1 MGQIQTGVGLASGFP
16 IASTVNAL
24 MQVAEIPY
32 NDLNSQ
38 TATIKQQQVDV
49 NELSSL
55 LLAAQSDTD
64 NLGKAETFSSP
75 TASSSDSS
83 TLSATVTGTPTLGNY
98 QFTPIQAAQQ
108 AQYLSSG
115 FQSTSTALGAGTL
128 TFRFGGNVQQN
139 LPLADING
147 GQGLAQGSI
156 RITDCSGASAEIDLS
171 NATSLADV
179 VNDINS
185 NTTINVTASIVGDG
199 LQLTDNTGQNASSLM
214 VQDVDGG
221 TTAESLGLVGAGVD
235 TTTNKNGTINQIE
248 GQSIVKLSSSLQ
260 LSALDDGNGVQTNA
274 GAPDIHYTLSNGD
287 SGYIDLSPIASG
299 SSQVDQA
306 TTLGDIITQIN
317 AAAPKELE
325 AQIAP
330 DGTSIE
336 VKDLTYGQES
346 DQGNGTFTLTSAYNS
361 PALQELG
368 LAGQTSDNGVIQG
381 QRIIGG
387 LNSVLLSSLN
397 GGQGLGTLG
406 TLSLTNRNGVTTSV
420 DLSSCQTVQDVINA
434 INDKAGDGITAAV
447 NAAGNGIQLTDTTG
461 GTTSNLIVASSDSTA
476 TDLGIATNAA
486 ATSVNSGD
494 LHLQVVGADT
504 LLSSLNG
511 GAGVAT
517 GDVSITDSTGK
528 QATLDVTS
536 SMQTVGEV
544 IQAINQLGLSV
555 QAEINPTGDGIQ
567 LVDTGGG
574 TGQLQVA
581 EDGSTTAADL
591 NLLGTGT
598 SQTVDGTNEQVI
610 DGSTTHSVTLAAG
623 DTLSDLVSKINALN
637 AGVTASIFDDGS
649 SLPDRLELTSNQT
662 GAAGQFVV
670 DASGLDFSLSPTA
683 AGTDAVLAVGSSQG
697 SGSDTLVSSASNNF
711 SSVVSGLTLQVQQ
724 ASASPVSVSVTNSS
738 TNALASLNA
747 FISDYNNLVT
757 HLTSFTSYDATTN
770 TKSDLTDDPTTM
782 ELQQQTANLV
792 SGQISTSGSIQSLA
806 DLGVTINSDGTLAL
820 DQTTFTNAYQ
830 SDPDGVQQF
839 FTAANTGFSAQ
850 FHNLAQQFAATGTGI
865 LSEDATALGT
875 EVTNNQQQLALMQTS
890 LNSESAA
897 LTTKFDNMEVAISQL
912 QSELSVI
919 NSFSE
924 SINGS
929 SSSSGSTSSSSST
942 SPFSFSNIGSN
953 IGTSSV
959 SSGTSS
965 SGTSSSASSG
975 SSSTGS

>member
-24 MQVAEIPY
+24 MQVAEIPF
-32 NDLNSQ
+32 NDLTSQ
-38 TATIKQQQVDV
+38 TNAIKQQEVDV
-49 NELSSL
+49 NELASL
-55 LLAAQSDTD
+55 VLAAQSDSD
-64 NLGKAETFSSP
+64 NLGKTSTFSSP
-75 TASSSDSS
+75 TASSSDSN
-83 TLSATVTGTPTLGNY
+83 TLSATVTGTPSLGNY
-98 QFTPIQAAQQ
+98 QFTPIQVAQQ

-115 FQSTSTALGAGTL
+115 FQSSSAALGGGML
-128 TFRFGGNVQQN
+128 TFRFGGNVQQS

-147 GQGLAQGSI
+147 GQGLTPGSI

-171 NATSLADV
+171 NATSLSDV

-185 NTTINVTASIVGDG
+185 NTTINVTASIVGDH
-199 LQLTDNTGQNASSLM
+199 LQLTDNSGQNASSLM

-235 TTTNKNGTINQIE
+235 TTTNQHGTIDRIA

-260 LSALDDGNGVQTNA
+260 LGSLNDGNGVQTNV
-274 GAPDIHYTLSNGD
+274 GVPDIHYTLRNGA
-287 SGYIDLSPIASG
+287 SGYIDLSPVESG
-299 SSQVDQA
+299 TSQVDQA

-317 AAAPKELE
+317 AAAPGELQ

-330 DGTSIE
+330 DGTSLE
-336 VKDLTYGQES
+336 VRDLTTGS
-346 DQGNGTFTLTSAYNS
+346 GTFTLTSAYNS
-361 PALQELG
+361 PAIQELG
-368 LAGQTSDNGVIQG
+368 LTGQASGGVIEG

-406 TLSLTNRNGVTTSV
+406 TLSLTDRSGATASV
-420 DLSSCQTVQDVINA
+420 DLSSCQTLQDVINA
-434 INDKAGDGITAAV
+434 INGAGVGITAAV
-447 NAAGNGIQLTDTTG
+447 NAAGNGLQLTDTTG
-461 GTTSNLIVASSDSTA
+461 GAKSNLIVASGDGTNTA
-476 TDLGIATNAA
+476 QELGIASNAA
-486 ATSVNSGD
+486 VTSVNSGD

-504 LLSSLNG
+504 LLSDLNG

-517 GDVSITDSTGK
+517 GEVSITDTTGK

-536 SMQTVGEV
+536 SMQTVGDV
-544 IQAINQLGLSV
+544 IQAINRLGLNV

-581 EDGSTTAADL
+581 EEGSTTTAADL
-591 NLLGTGT
+591 HLLGTGT
-598 SQTVDGTNEQVI
+598 SQQVKGTTEQVI
-610 DGSTTHSVTLAAG
+610 DGSTTNSVTLAAG
-623 DTLSDLVSKINALN
+623 DTLSDLVSKINGLD
-637 AGVTASIFDDGS
+637 AGVTASIFNDGS

-683 AGTDAVLAVGSSQG
+683 EGTDAVLAVGSSQG
-697 SGSDTLVSSASNNF
+697 GGSDTLVSSPSNNF
-711 SSVVSGLTLQVQQ
+711 TNVVSGLTLQVQQ
-724 ASASPVSVSVTNSS
+724 ASTSPVSVSITNSS
-738 TNALASLNA
+738 TNALASLQA
-747 FISDYNNLVT
+747 FISDYNSLVT
-757 HLTSFTSYDATTN
+757 HITSFTSYDAATN

-792 SGQISTSGSIQSLA
+792 SGQISTSGSIRSLA

-820 DQTTFTNAYQ
+820 DQSTFNNAYQ

-839 FTAANTGFSAQ
+839 FTAANSGFSAQ
-850 FHNLAQQFAATGTGI
+850 FHNLAQQFAAAGTGI
-865 LSEDATALGT
+865 LSQQSTALGT
-875 EVTNNQQQLALMQTS
+875 EVTDNQQQLTSMQTS
-890 LNSESAA
+890 LNNESAA

-919 NSFSE
+919 NAFSE

-929 SSSSGSTSSSSST
+929 SSNSSSSTGSSATPYNFSNIGSGSTSSTGSTGSGTSSNGTSGSTSSSSS
-942 SPFSFSNIGSN
+942 
-953 IGTSSV
+953 
-959 SSGTSS
+959 
-965 SGTSSSASSG
+965 
-975 SSSTGS
+975 STGS